1 MLASEGVLMFVFW
14 RVLGSALRLL
24 EDRTNTDEVGLIRQ
38 QIQSSSVWLGLFFI

>member
-24 EDRTNTDEVGLIRQ
+24 EERTKDCNTDEVGSIC
-38 QIQSSSVWLGLFFI
+38 